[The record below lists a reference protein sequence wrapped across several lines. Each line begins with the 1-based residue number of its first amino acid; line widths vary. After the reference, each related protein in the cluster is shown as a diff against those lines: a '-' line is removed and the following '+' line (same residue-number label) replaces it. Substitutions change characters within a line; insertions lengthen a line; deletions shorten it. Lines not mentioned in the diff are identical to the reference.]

1 MKAHNALLVVLV
13 FVMFVPLLS
22 ACGNNA
28 EKIAAFCSDWKTAIE
43 DNKNDC
49 EKMGEDLKTVV
60 LKHEDIKLYG
70 RVDDDASKDAAA
82 SCQEAVDT
90 LLKCIDDPAVKEAMD
105 LLEAQN

>member
-1 MKAHNALLVVLV
+1 MKAYNALLVVLV
-13 FVMFVPLLS
+13 LVLFAPVLT

-28 EKIAAFCSDWKTAIE
+28 EKIAAFCSDWKTAVE
-43 DNKNDC
+43 DNQNDC
-49 EKMGEDLKTVV
+49 AKMGDDLKTVV

-90 LLKCIDDPAVKEAMD
+90 LLKCIDDPNVKEAMD
-105 LLEAQN
+105 MLEAQN

>member
-13 FVMFVPLLS
+13 LFLFSPILS

-28 EKIAAFCSDWKTAIE
+28 EKIAAFCSDWQTAVE

-49 EKMGEDLKTVV
+49 KKMGEDLKTVV

-70 RVDDDASKDAAA
+70 RVDDEASKEAAM
-82 SCQEAVDT
+82 SCQKAVDT
-90 LLKCIDDPAVKEAMD
+90 LLKCVDDPTVKEAMD
-105 LLEAQN
+105 MLEAQN